1 MPFATIDDRRWG
13 AMDLRVVVDADAAFD
28 DGFGV
33 LRLRCG
39 AKDARRVAACVAM
52 ALSEVCRDLIPP
64 MMC

>member
-1 MPFATIDDRRWG
+1 
-13 AMDLRVVVDADAAFD
+13 MDLRWVVVDADAAFD
-28 DGFGV
+28 DGVGV
-33 LRLRCG
+33 LCLRCG